1 MTDCDK
7 DIRAYHDER
16 VRLTEDQKNT
26 LRDRRDANRDRLRRG
41 LKKNGDPAPV
51 KSVIQGSYAM
61 GTVIQEPESA
71 YDIDDGVVFTAKS
84 LLGPKG
90 ASKTALDARKMV
102 RNAVD
107 DGSFKTD
114 PEIKTNCVRVYY
126 DDGPHVD
133 IPVYRSTNDWNGDDK
148 CELASVDWKDSDPE
162 GVNRWFREWVKA
174 KRAGGMEH
182 SRELIRLLKSICKNR
197 PSYTTLPSGFVLTV
211 LVQECYQSSDG
222 CLDIELRELIEA
234 IHRRLEDNL
243 TVAHPVVSGEWLIDD
258 DTKHRTEKLRELL
271 GMAVKELA
279 ALDRPNC
286 TLSET
291 LKAWKKVFCT
301 EKTVACTDFFDQRIE
316 DAVAEEKRRTSAGVT
331 APAVVSAPKSY
342 CYRADATS

>member
-1 MTDCDK
+1 MKDCDK
-7 DIRAYHDER
+7 DIRAYQDER
-16 VRLTEDQKNT
+16 VRLTENQKKK

-41 LKKNGDPAPV
+41 LKKNGDPAPA

-84 LLGPKG
+84 LIGPRG

-102 RNAVD
+102 CNAVD

-133 IPVYRSTNDWNGDDK
+133 IPVYRSTTDWAGNDK
-148 CELASVDWKDSDPE
+148 YELASVDWKESDPE
-162 GVNRWFREWVKA
+162 GVNRWFREWIKA
-174 KRAGGMEH
+174 KKADGMGH
-182 SRELIRLLKSICKNR
+182 SRELIRLLKVICKNR

-211 LVQECYQSSDG
+211 LVQECYRCADG
-222 CLDIELRELIEA
+222 HLDIELRELIEA
-234 IHRRLEDNL
+234 IHRRLGDNL

-258 DTKHRTEKLRELL
+258 DTKHWTEKLRELL
-271 GMAVKELA
+271 GRVVEALA
-279 ALDRPNC
+279 ALDHPNC
-286 TLSET
+286 FPSET
-291 LKAWKKVFCT
+291 LKTWKKVFCT
-301 EKTVACTDFFDQRIE
+301 DFFDQSIA
-316 DAVAEEKRRTSAGVT
+316 DAEAEEKKRTRVA
-331 APAVVSAPKSY
+331 AAAVASAPKSY
-342 CYRADATS
+342 GYSKAMS

>member
-1 MTDCDK
+1 MKDCDK
-7 DIRAYHDER
+7 DIRAYQDER
-16 VRLTEDQKNT
+16 VRLTESQKKK
-26 LRDRRDANRDRLRRG
+26 LRDRRDANRDRLRHG
-41 LKKNGDPAPV
+41 FKKNEDPAPV

-84 LLGPKG
+84 LIGPRG

-102 RNAVD
+102 RHAVD
-107 DGSFKTD
+107 NGSFKTD

-133 IPVYRSTNDWNGDDK
+133 IPVYRSTKDWSGDAK
-148 CELASVDWKDSDPE
+148 YELASVDWKESDPE

-174 KRAGGMEH
+174 KAAAGMAH
-182 SRELIRLLKSICKNR
+182 SRELIRLLKAICKNR

-222 CLDIELRELIEA
+222 RLDIELRELIEA
-234 IHRRLEDNL
+234 IRRRLESNL
-243 TVAHPVVSGEWLIDD
+243 MVAHPVVTGEWLIDD
-258 DTKHRTEKLRELL
+258 DTKHRTAKLRELL
-271 GMAVKELA
+271 GRAVENLA

-291 LKAWKKVFCT
+291 LKAWEKVFS
-301 EKTVACTDFFDQRIE
+301 TDFFDQRIE
-316 DAVAEEKRRTSAGVT
+316 DAEAEEKRRTAAGVA

-342 CYRADATS
+342 CYSTDVMS

>member
-1 MTDCDK
+1 MKDCDK

-16 VRLTEDQKNT
+16 VRLTEDQKKK
-26 LRDRRDANRDRLRRG
+26 LRGRRNANRDRLRRG

-61 GTVIQEPESA
+61 GTVIQEPENA
-71 YDIDDGVVFTAKS
+71 YDIDDGVVFTAES
-84 LLGPKG
+84 LIGPKG
-90 ASKTALDARKMV
+90 GSKTALDARKMV

-114 PEIKTNCVRVYY
+114 PGVKTNCVRVYY

-133 IPVYRSTNDWNGDDK
+133 IPVYRSTKDWIGDDK
-148 CELASVDWKDSDPE
+148 YELASVNWKESDPE

-174 KRAGGMEH
+174 KAAAGMGH
-182 SRELIRLLKSICKNR
+182 SRELIRLLKAICKNR

-222 CLDIELRELIEA
+222 RLDIELRELIEN
-234 IHRRLEDNL
+234 IHRRLEINL
-243 TVAHPVVSGEWLIDD
+243 MVAHPVVSGEWLIDD
-258 DTKHRTEKLRELL
+258 DTRHRTEKLCGLL
-271 GMAVKELA
+271 GSAVENLA

-291 LKAWKKVFCT
+291 LKAWKKVFS
-301 EKTVACTDFFDQRIE
+301 TDFFDQRIE
-316 DAVAEEKRRTSAGVT
+316 DAEAEERRRTAVGVAT
-331 APAVVSAPKSY
+331 PAVVSAPKSY
-342 CYRADATS
+342 CYREVVMP

>member
-1 MTDCDK
+1 MKDCDK

-16 VRLTEDQKNT
+16 VRLTENQKKE

-41 LKKNGDPAPV
+41 LKKNEDPAPV

-61 GTVIQEPESA
+61 GTVIQEPENS

-84 LLGPKG
+84 LVGPRG

-107 DGSFKTD
+107 NGSFKTD

-133 IPVYRSTNDWNGDDK
+133 IPVYRSITDWFGNDK
-148 CELASVDWKDSDPE
+148 YELASVDWKESDPE
-162 GVNRWFREWVKA
+162 GVNRWFREWVKN
-174 KRAGGMEH
+174 KTVAGMAH
-182 SRELIRLLKSICKNR
+182 SRELIRLLKAICKNR
-197 PSYTTLPSGFVLTV
+197 SSYTTLPSGFVLTV

-222 CLDIELRELIEA
+222 RLDIELRELIEA
-234 IHRRLEDNL
+234 IHRRLGYNL

-258 DTKHRTEKLRELL
+258 ETKHRTTKLRELL
-271 GMAVKELA
+271 GMAVEALK

-286 TLSET
+286 TRSET
-291 LKAWKKVFCT
+291 LKAWKKVFS
-301 EKTVACTDFFDQRIE
+301 TDFFDQSIA
-316 DAVAEEKRRTSAGVT
+316 DAEAEEKERTRVA
-331 APAVVSAPKSY
+331 AAAVASAPKSY
-342 CYRADATS
+342 GYGNAMS

>member
-1 MTDCDK
+1 MKDCDK

-16 VRLTEDQKNT
+16 VRLTEDQKKK

-41 LKKNGDPAPV
+41 LKKNGDSAPV

-61 GTVIQEPESA
+61 GTVIQEPKSA

-84 LLGPKG
+84 LIGPKG

-126 DDGPHVD
+126 NDGPHVD
-133 IPVYRSTNDWNGDDK
+133 IPVYRSITDGFGNDK
-148 CELASVDWKDSDPE
+148 YELASVDWKESDPE
-162 GVNRWFREWVKA
+162 GVNRWFREWVKTKA
-174 KRAGGMEH
+174 AAGMAH
-182 SRELIRLLKSICKNR
+182 SRELIRLLKAICKNR

-211 LVQECYQSSDG
+211 LVQESYQSSDG
-222 CLDIELRELIEA
+222 RLNIELRELIEA

-243 TVAHPVVSGEWLIDD
+243 AVAHPVVFGEWLIDD

-316 DAVAEEKRRTSAGVT
+316 DAEAEEKRRTGAGVA

-342 CYRADATS
+342 GYSEDVMS

>member
-1 MTDCDK
+1 VKNCDK
-7 DIRAYHDER
+7 DIRAFHDDR
-16 VRLTEDQKNT
+16 VRLTESQKKK
-26 LRDRRDANRDRLRRG
+26 LRDRRDANRERLRRG

-61 GTVIQEPESA
+61 GTVIQEPKDA

-84 LLGPKG
+84 LIGPRG
-90 ASKTALDARKMV
+90 APKTALDARKMV
-102 RNAVD
+102 CDAVD

-133 IPVYRSTNDWNGDDK
+133 IPVYQSTTDWIGDDK
-148 CELASVDWKDSDPE
+148 YELASVDWKDSDPE

-174 KRAGGMEH
+174 KKAGGMEY

-197 PSYTTLPSGFVLTV
+197 PSYTTLPSGFDLTV
-211 LVQECYQSSDG
+211 LVQECYQLSDG
-222 CLDIELRELIEA
+222 RLDIELRELIEA
-234 IHRRLEDNL
+234 IHRRLESDL
-243 TVAHPVVSGEWLIDD
+243 MVAHPVVAGEWLIDD

-271 GMAVKELA
+271 GRAVENLV

-286 TLSET
+286 SLSEA

-301 EKTVACTDFFDQRIE
+301 DKTVSCTEFFDQRIA
-316 DAVAEEKRRTSAGVT
+316 DAEAEERRRTSAGVA
-331 APAVVSAPKSY
+331 APAVASAPRSY
-342 CYRADATS
+342 SYGEEGMS

>member
-1 MTDCDK
+1 MKDCDK

-16 VRLTEDQKNT
+16 VRLTENQKKK

-41 LKKNGDPAPV
+41 LNKNGDPAPV

-61 GTVIQEPESA
+61 GTVIQEPKRA

-84 LLGPKG
+84 LIGPTG
-90 ASKTALDARKMV
+90 VSKAALDARKMV
-102 RNAVD
+102 RDAVD
-107 DGSFKTD
+107 DGSFKTE

-126 DDGPHVD
+126 DDGPPVD
-133 IPVYRSTNDWNGDDK
+133 IPVYRSTTDWTGNDK
-148 CELASVDWKDSDPE
+148 YELASVDWKESDPE
-162 GVNRWFREWVKA
+162 GVNRWFRDWVKT
-174 KRAGGMEH
+174 KVAGGMAH
-182 SRELIRLLKSICKNR
+182 SRELIRLLKAICKNR

-222 CLDIELRELIEA
+222 HLPIELRELIEA
-234 IHRRLEDNL
+234 VHRRLEDNL
-243 TVAHPVVSGEWLIDD
+243 MVAHPVVFGEWLIDD
-258 DTKHRTEKLRELL
+258 DAKHRTEKLRELL

-316 DAVAEEKRRTSAGVT
+316 DAEAEEKRRTGAGVT

-342 CYRADATS
+342 GYSEDVMS

>member
-1 MTDCDK
+1 MKDCDK

-16 VRLTEDQKNT
+16 VKLTEDQKKK
-26 LRDRRDANRDRLRRG
+26 LRDRRNTNRDRLRRG
-41 LKKNGDPAPV
+41 LMKNEDPAPV

-61 GTVIQEPESA
+61 GTVIQEPDSA

-84 LLGPKG
+84 LIGPKG
-90 ASKTALDARKMV
+90 APKTALDARKMV
-102 RNAVD
+102 RDAVD

-133 IPVYRSTNDWNGDDK
+133 IPVYRSTTDWIGNDK
-148 CELASVDWKDSDPE
+148 YELASVDWKDSDPE

-174 KRAGGMEH
+174 KKAGGMEY

-197 PSYTTLPSGFVLTV
+197 PSYTTLPSGFDLTV

-222 CLDIELRELIEA
+222 RLDIELRELIEA
-234 IHRRLEDNL
+234 IHRRLESDL
-243 TVAHPVVSGEWLIDD
+243 MVAHPVVAGEWLIDD
-258 DTKHRTEKLRELL
+258 DTKHRTEKLREVL
-271 GMAVKELA
+271 GRLVETFA
-279 ALDRPNC
+279 ALDQPNC
-286 TLSET
+286 TRSET
-291 LKAWKKVFCT
+291 LKAWKKVFN
-301 EKTVACTDFFDQRIE
+301 TDFFDQRIE
-316 DAVAEEKRRTSAGVT
+316 DAEAEEKRRTAAGVA

-342 CYRADATS
+342 GYSEVVR

>member
-1 MTDCDK
+1 MKDCDK

-16 VRLTEDQKNT
+16 VRLTENQKKK

-71 YDIDDGVVFTAKS
+71 YDIDDGVVFTANS
-84 LLGPKG
+84 LIGPKG
-90 ASKTALDARKMV
+90 ASKAALDARKMV
-102 RNAVD
+102 RDAVD

-133 IPVYRSTNDWNGDDK
+133 IPVYRSTTDWTGNDK
-148 CELASVDWKDSDPE
+148 YELASVDWKESDPE
-162 GVNRWFREWVKA
+162 GVNRWFRKWIKA
-174 KRAGGMEH
+174 KKADGMAH
-182 SRELIRLLKSICKNR
+182 SRELIRLLKAICKNR

-211 LVQECYQSSDG
+211 LVQECYWCADG
-222 CLDIELRELIEA
+222 QLDTELRKLIEA
-234 IHRRLEDNL
+234 IHRRLGNNL
-243 TVAHPVVSGEWLIDD
+243 TVAHPVVTGEWLIDD

-271 GMAVKELA
+271 GRVVEALP

-286 TLSET
+286 TRSET
-291 LKAWKKVFCT
+291 LKVWKKVFS
-301 EKTVACTDFFDQRIE
+301 TDFFDQRIADAE
-316 DAVAEEKRRTSAGVT
+316 AEERERTRVAVPAVAA
-331 APAVVSAPKSY
+331 AAKSY
-342 CYRADATS
+342 GFSKAMS

>member
-16 VRLTEDQKNT
+16 VRLTENQKKK
-26 LRDRRDANRDRLRRG
+26 LCDRRDANRDRLRRG

-84 LLGPKG
+84 LIGPKG

-107 DGSFKTD
+107 NGSFKTD

-133 IPVYRSTNDWNGDDK
+133 IPVYRSITDWFGNDK
-148 CELASVDWKDSDPE
+148 YELASVDWKESDPE

-174 KRAGGMEH
+174 KKLGGMEH

-197 PSYTTLPSGFVLTV
+197 TSYTTLPSGFVLTV

-222 CLDIELRELIEA
+222 RLDIELRELIEA
-234 IHRRLEDNL
+234 IYRRLEHNL
-243 TVAHPVVSGEWLIDD
+243 MVVHPVVFGEWLIDHD
-258 DTKHRTEKLRELL
+258 AKHRTEKLRELL
-271 GMAVKELA
+271 GRAVETLV

-286 TLSET
+286 TRSET
-291 LKAWKKVFCT
+291 LKAWKKVFS
-301 EKTVACTDFFDQRIE
+301 TDFFDQRIA
-316 DAVAEEKRRTSAGVT
+316 DAEAEERRRTAVGVAT
-331 APAVVSAPKSY
+331 PAVVSAPKSY
-342 CYRADATS
+342 CYSEDVIS

>member
-1 MTDCDK
+1 MKDCDK

-16 VRLTEDQKNT
+16 VRLTEDQKKK
-26 LRDRRDANRDRLRRG
+26 LRDRRDANRDRFRRG
-41 LKKNGDPAPV
+41 LKKNGDSAPV

-61 GTVIQEPESA
+61 GTVIQEPKSA

-84 LLGPKG
+84 LIGPKG

-107 DGSFKTD
+107 GGSFKTD

-126 DDGPHVD
+126 NDGPHVD
-133 IPVYRSTNDWNGDDK
+133 IPVYRSITDGFGNDK
-148 CELASVDWKDSDPE
+148 YELASVDWKESDPE
-162 GVNRWFREWVKA
+162 GVNRWFREWVKTKA
-174 KRAGGMEH
+174 AAGMAH
-182 SRELIRLLKSICKNR
+182 SRELIRLLKAICKNR

-222 CLDIELRELIEA
+222 RLDIELRELIEA

-316 DAVAEEKRRTSAGVT
+316 DAEAEEKRRTSAGVT

-342 CYRADATS
+342 GYSEDVMS